1 MSISVSNIPGGYRIS
16 LPVQRVEF
24 TARRFADDR
33 RTQSTTAELTVTSK
47 DPAATGHLHRAR
59 LNLTSTTG
67 KADFARALTRYDDSV
82 RWVDIIESVANALL
96 DAHRQGDPVVMIGGD
111 RPIADAVKYV
121 IWPMCPD
128 NAATI
133 LFGDG
138 GTGKSMIA
146 LLCGYLVQTGGSH
159 VGLRTEQR
167 NVLYLDY
174 ETCED
179 VMHMRLAAIAAG
191 VNGPLPEMSY
201 RFCYHP
207 LADDVEAL
215 QEIILQHGIRFIIV
229 DSLGLAAGG
238 DPSDPEI
245 AIRMMGALREL
256 RCPSLLVDHVSKMDN
271 GGKPTPFG
279 SVYKPNLAR
288 STWFAK
294 LGQRDS
300 QNVTRVALHNR
311 KANFGPLRPSIG
323 LELTFQG
330 SEERLDRLTFRRF
343 DVLTSNDDELIQDTS
358 YADRVA
364 AVVAHGAKTVKA
376 IAEETGI
383 KEGMVSQAM
392 RRQSWRFQ
400 KLSDNTWGLKAR
412 DAVG

>member
-24 TARRFADDR
+24 EARRFADDR
-33 RTQSTTAELTVTSK
+33 RTQSTTTELTVVSK
-47 DPAATGHLHRAR
+47 DPAAQGHLHRAR

-67 KADFARALTRYDDSV
+67 KTDFARALTRYDDSV
-82 RWVDIIESVANALL
+82 RWIDVVENVANALL
-96 DAHRQGDPVVMIGGD
+96 DAHRTGEPVVMIGGE
-111 RPIADAVKYV
+111 RPISNAVKYV

-128 NAATI
+128 NASTI

-191 VNGPLPEMSY
+191 VNGPLPQMGY

-215 QEIILQHGIRFIIV
+215 QDVIRQYQVGFIIV

-311 KANFGPLRPSIG
+311 KANFGPLRPAMG
-323 LELTFQG
+323 LELTFEG
-330 SEERLDRLTFRRF
+330 SEERLDRLAFRRF
-343 DVLTSNDDELIQDTS
+343 DVLTSDDDGLVEDAS
-358 YADRVA
+358 YADRIA
-364 AVVAHGAKTVKA
+364 AVVVHGAKTVKT

-383 KEGMVSQAM
+383 KEGMVSQSM
-392 RRQSWRFQ
+392 RRQAFRFQ
-400 KLSDNTWGLKAR
+400 KLPDGRWGLKERAS
-412 DAVG
+412 